1 MKRKHL
7 LSDIVSANL
16 LFVVVAMCFFVAWRS
31 YNKQVTEGRESQ
43 VQLMGDLVKDRF
55 SRIIEQNIYTLKN
68 LVDRI
73 HKTDGD
79 YFEYWQ
85 SDAEFIVEQNP
96 SFKFIEFIDSS
107 MIIRE
112 VFPFKDN
119 KSIIGLDI
127 SKIDYRRPSWILNTQ
142 RNKTNV
148 TPWVKLRQGGEAF
161 LVDEPLFVQGN
172 FWGSMTAGFDFRSQV
187 NEIFEVRTGFHM
199 HLHDQNDYLFYCS
212 SPEFCLPITVDSVL
226 IYERKLA
233 FKGMEGVKW
242 KMLLYP
248 TDEFFDGQAQLA
260 NLVGFIISLI
270 LSIALAVAF
279 YFILRNARQKRRATK
294 ANKRLKELNFRLD
307 SEKKRAQEASKT
319 KSEFLSNM
327 SHEIRTPINV
337 IHGLIEVMK
346 QTKLDEEQKE
356 QIDLLDSSS
365 KDLLG
370 LVNNILEIERIE
382 AGKVAVVKQAF
393 QPAKRLNSILRAFES
408 AFTEKGLYL
417 KLIDKT
423 DQSKPTALIGD
434 EVKLGQI
441 ISNLIRNAFKFTKE
455 GGVTVF
461 YDEIEQKEGTIILKI
476 TVSDTG
482 IGIPEDRLNE
492 VFERFTQVESGYT
505 KNFEGSGLG
514 LSIAKSLVSMQ
525 GGTISVKSI
534 VGEGTAFSIQIPM
547 LVSSQS
553 EISKK
558 VTEIDVG
565 KFKGKKLLIVED
577 NTLNVM
583 VLQKML
589 STFGFEYETA
599 QNGSIAVDKVL
610 AQSFDLILMD
620 IHMPVMDGIEASKK
634 IKEAGIETPIIG
646 LSANV
651 TRETMIEA
659 LDAGMKAYLTKPFS
673 KNQILEVF
681 SLYLN

>member
-1 MKRKHL
+1 
-7 LSDIVSANL
+7 
-16 LFVVVAMCFFVAWRS
+16 
-31 YNKQVTEGRESQ
+31 
-43 VQLMGDLVKDRF
+43 
-55 SRIIEQNIYTLKN
+55 
-68 LVDRI
+68 
-73 HKTDGD
+73 
-79 YFEYWQ
+79 
-85 SDAEFIVEQNP
+85 
-96 SFKFIEFIDSS
+96 
-107 MIIRE
+107 
-112 VFPFKDN
+112 
-119 KSIIGLDI
+119 
-127 SKIDYRRPSWILNTQ
+127 
-142 RNKTNV
+142 
-148 TPWVKLRQGGEAF
+148 
-161 LVDEPLFVQGN
+161 
-172 FWGSMTAGFDFRSQV
+172 
-187 NEIFEVRTGFHM
+187 
-199 HLHDQNDYLFYCS
+199 
-212 SPEFCLPITVDSVL
+212 
-226 IYERKLA
+226 
-233 FKGMEGVKW
+233 
-242 KMLLYP
+242 
-248 TDEFFDGQAQLA
+248 
-260 NLVGFIISLI
+260 
-270 LSIALAVAF
+270 
-279 YFILRNARQKRRATK
+279 
-294 ANKRLKELNFRLD
+294 
-307 SEKKRAQEASKT
+307 
-319 KSEFLSNM
+319 
-327 SHEIRTPINV
+327 
-337 IHGLIEVMK
+337 
-346 QTKLDEEQKE
+346 
-356 QIDLLDSSS
+356 
-365 KDLLG
+365 
-370 LVNNILEIERIE
+370 
-382 AGKVAVVKQAF
+382 
-393 QPAKRLNSILRAFES
+393 
-408 AFTEKGLYL
+408 
-417 KLIDKT
+417 
-423 DQSKPTALIGD
+423 
-434 EVKLGQI
+434 GQI

-461 YDEIEQKEGTIILKI
+461 YDEIDQKEGTTILKI

-634 IKEAGIETPIIG
+634 IHEAGIETPIIG